1 MTTDIQVI
9 YYLQLF
15 YEDRRKRMQ
24 TATLVKR
31 LQAIDSASVADV
43 MTAMGLDAQ
52 VLAPSLKPLSAE
64 KCSFAGVAVC
74 ARGAEAPKGET
85 LPTFALDDAVHE
97 DSIVVIE
104 TGGCELGAIIG
115 DNMATS
121 MIRSG
126 AKAFVIDGGVR
137 DADALRGGETPVYC
151 RYASSVSAHR
161 FWKYTSVG
169 EAITMPGI
177 WSDVRIEPG
186 DLMRGDADGIAIVPK
201 AHAET
206 IIEHA
211 ERLQQVDEDIKAAML
226 AGKSREEA
234 TRGSDRL
241 KGVKPLTTTA
251 QAPSE

>member
-1 MTTDIQVI
+1 
-9 YYLQLF
+9 
-15 YEDRRKRMQ
+15 MQ
-24 TATLVKR
+24 SAALVKR
-31 LQAIDSASVADV
+31 LNALDSASVADV

-52 VLAPSLKPLSAE
+52 VLAPSLKPLSAGN
-64 KCSFAGVAVC
+64 CSFAGVAVC
-74 ARGAEAPKGET
+74 ARGAEAAKGET

-97 DSIVVIE
+97 GGIVVIE

-121 MIRSG
+121 MVRRG
-126 AKAFVIDGGVR
+126 AKAFIIDGGVR
-137 DADALRGGETPVYC
+137 DADALRGGDTPVFC

-186 DLMRGDADGIAIVPK
+186 DLMRGDADGIAILPK
-201 AHAET
+201 AHAE
-206 IIEHA
+206 IIVAHA
-211 ERLQQVDEDIKAAML
+211 EQLQQVDEDIKAAIL

-234 TRGSDRL
+234 TRGSNRL
-241 KGVKPLTTTA
+241 KDVKPLTEMA